1 MQIENNNFFTKDG
14 SLVMWQRL
22 NLLISEDKFL
32 VIYSVMMKEEFRE
45 EQFLLVFISSTY
57 GTTFFISFTSGEEWD
72 LI

>member
-1 MQIENNNFFTKDG
+1 MHIENNNFFTKDG

-22 NLLISEDKFL
+22 NLLISEEKFL
-32 VIYSVMMKEEFRE
+32 AIYSVMMKEEFRE

-57 GTTFFISFTSGEEWD
+57 GTTFFITFTSGEEWD